1 MTTESEFLEPIEE
14 YFLTEASELLQTIEQ
29 TLFNLLEEKT
39 TDKVHTL
46 MRSAHTIKGS
56 AANCELKTIETIAH
70 HLEDVFQALYPDELD
85 IDPELGSLLLEGY
98 ECLKNPLSAT
108 LSNLPYDEEQIL
120 DQTASVFAKLQT
132 KLGDFFGREAPLPT
146 SEELGFDIVG
156 LIFADS
162 APQDLEQ
169 LSTAIA
175 SENLEEIRTVTHGKA
190 EFFEELGI
198 SYELPGLVTI
208 AQAVITAIEQN
219 PDQILSI
226 AQAALEN
233 FQQAVDVV
241 LAGDRTQ
248 GGEIS
253 EQLRQWIENPHT
265 TDSSTNL
272 TSISDSEEESIS
284 VLETTSAEISFPTS
298 STEELLTVVNGFD
311 TEEKLT
317 VIQDSSTEEL
327 SPPSCTTEELL
338 NMVNSDA
345 TETSSPSES
354 EFKAW
359 LKDSTKEIFSNTPTT
374 EELLNMVDSDSAET
388 SSPSELQSSTVE
400 ISASSSTTEELLTM
414 VDSFEAETVP
424 LSESES
430 SDLLEDATAKISSIS
445 STTEELLT
453 VVDSFE
459 AETAPLSESKSSDL
473 LEDATTE
480 ELLTM
485 GDSFEAETAPLPES
499 ESSDLPEDATTEISS
514 FSSSTEALSIVHTPE
529 ASSAID
535 RILQSIFM
543 GEWETTVSNSKN
555 TTSDQTNKSHKTQ
568 KSLDSKIKSSEK
580 LPSIR
585 VTVKELDRLSHSIGE
600 LLISENQQNLQS
612 DQIHRLTQNS
622 FEQFIHC
629 QKKLSQ
635 IRDWSD
641 QNLLL
646 SESKRRQKQKQTH
659 LQKNT
664 IISSSSTKS
673 NQSSPMINGVSLT
686 EFDFDVLEMDVY
698 SDLHLLIQNLTE
710 QMTQLGDQIEALEG
724 LAQNFRFNL
733 GKRKQLLSSAQEDL
747 LQARML
753 PLATVLN
760 RFPRIL
766 QQMVASHKKDAEL
779 KLIGAEVLID
789 KVIVEKLYDPLLHL
803 IRNAYDHGLEPADI
817 RLQQGKSEA
826 GQITIRAYHQGNR
839 TTIEISD
846 DGQGLNWER
855 IRAKAIDKELLTP
868 TQAASASETELAEL
882 LFEPGFSTTEKV
894 SQLSGRGIGLDVVR
908 NQLQLLQG
916 SISVNSVQGEGTKF
930 ILQFPINLT
939 TARLLICE
947 SKGIVYGL
955 LSEVIDQVLLPQPDQ
970 IQYQQSTIG
979 QNYQTFLCWGEK
991 SDQKLIP
998 INPLTDLINYQYP
1011 TFFNAQNEALT
1022 IFPVKSRNSVKPLL
1036 MLQHEQQ
1043 KLCLEVDQILV
1054 EQELV
1059 IKSFDNNITLPNYIQ
1074 GYSILGN
1081 GSLTLVIDI
1090 AVLVRQIEEPSFKDH
1105 SSLRKL
1111 SSSLESVANGNQK
1124 PKTFPIKDQQ
1134 IQTSNQNQSGSLG
1147 MSTKVLVVDDSVVQ
1161 RKTLAQHITKAGY
1174 KVLQAANGQEALA
1187 QLNHDSDVQLVICDI
1202 EMPYMNG
1209 FEFLSH
1215 WRQDDRFSNIPVMM
1229 LTTRSGNKHRQLAL
1243 ALGAKVYFT
1252 KPCSNEELLETI
1264 AELLDKPQKLIA
1276 ATPMET

>member
-1 MTTESEFLEPIEE
+1 MTTESEFIEPIEE

-29 TLFNLLEEKT
+29 TLFHLLEEKT

-98 ECLKNPLSAT
+98 ECLKNPLTAT
-108 LSNLPYDEEQIL
+108 LSNLPYDEEAIL

-175 SENLEEIRTVTHGKA
+175 NEDPEQIKTVTHAKA

-198 SYELPGLVTI
+198 SYELPGLVAI
-208 AQAVITAIEQN
+208 AQAVMTALEQN
-219 PDQILSI
+219 PEQVLSI

-233 FQQAVDVV
+233 FQQAVDGV

-253 EQLRQWIENPHT
+253 EQLRQWTAN
-265 TDSSTNL
+265 SGSTNG
-272 TSISDSEEESIS
+272 SAKKQESI
-284 VLETTSAEISFPTS
+284 VLETTSAEISFASSSTEELLTTVDSFVVEEKPTIIQESSTEKLPSASSSTEELLTTVDGFEAETSSASESESSDLLEDATAEISSITS
-298 STEELLTVVNGFD
+298 STEELLTMVDSFAV
-311 TEEKLT
+311 EEKPT
-317 VIQDSSTEEL
+317 IIQESSTEQLPSASSSTEEIL
-327 SPPSCTTEELL
+327 TTVDSFE
-338 NMVNSDA
+338 A
-345 TETSSPSES
+345 ETSPSSES
-354 EFKAW
+354 ESS
-359 LKDSTKEIFSNTPTT
+359 D
-374 EELLNMVDSDSAET
+374 LLEDAT
-388 SSPSELQSSTVE
+388 GE
-400 ISASSSTTEELLTM
+400 ISSITSTTEELLTM
-414 VDSFEAETVP
+414 VDSFETETSSP
-424 LSESES
+424 SESDS
-430 SDLLEDATAKISSIS
+430 SDLLEDAPTEISAIT
-445 STTEELLT
+445 STTETL
-453 VVDSFE
+453 
-459 AETAPLSESKSSDL
+459 AIA
-473 LEDATTE
+473 
-480 ELLTM
+480 
-485 GDSFEAETAPLPES
+485 
-499 ESSDLPEDATTEISS
+499 
-514 FSSSTEALSIVHTPE
+514 HTPK
-529 ASSAID
+529 ASSPID

-543 GEWETTVSNSKN
+543 GDWETKVPNSEN
-555 TTSDQTNKSHKTQ
+555 TASDHKSRKTQ
-568 KSLDSKIKSSEK
+568 KSPDSKIKSSEK

-622 FEQFIHC
+622 FEQFILC

-659 LQKNT
+659 LQKNQNS
-664 IISSSSTKS
+664 IISSSLTQS
-673 NQSSPMINGVSLT
+673 NQSLSSINGVSLT

-733 GKRKQLLSSAQEDL
+733 GKRKQLLSGAQEDL

-766 QQMVASHKKDAEL
+766 QQMIASHQKEAEL
-779 KLIGAEVLID
+779 QLIGAEVLID

-803 IRNAYDHGLEPADI
+803 IRNAYDHGLESADI

-839 TTIEISD
+839 TTIEVSD
-846 DGQGLNWER
+846 DGKGLDWER
-855 IRAKAIDKELLTP
+855 IRTKGINKQLLTP
-868 TQAASASETELAEL
+868 EEGTIASETQLAEL

-908 NQLQLLQG
+908 NQLQILQG
-916 SISVNSVQGEGTKF
+916 SISVNSVSGQGTKF

-947 SKGIVYGL
+947 SQGIVYGL
-955 LSEVIDQVLLPQPDQ
+955 LSEVIDQVLLPQPHQ

-979 QNYQTFLCWGEK
+979 QNEQAFLCWGEQ
-991 SDQKLIP
+991 SDQQLIP

-1022 IFPVKSRNSVKPLL
+1022 VFPLKPKNSVKPLL
-1036 MLQHEQQ
+1036 MLKHKQQ

-1059 IKSFDNNITLPNYIQ
+1059 IKSFDNTVTLPNYIQ
-1074 GYSILGN
+1074 GYSVLGN

-1090 AVLVRQIEEPSFKDH
+1090 AVLVSQIGTTSLNNNSSFRKLAAIPSFSGDH
-1105 SSLRKL
+1105 ITNGEQKL
-1111 SSSLESVANGNQK
+1111 KTLAIEDQK
-1124 PKTFPIKDQQ
+1124 
-1134 IQTSNQNQSGSLG
+1134 IQTSNQNPTTTLG
-1147 MSTKVLVVDDSVVQ
+1147 MSKKVLVVDDSVVQ
-1161 RKTLAQHITKAGY
+1161 RKTLAQYITKAGY

-1215 WRQDDRFSNIPVMM
+1215 WRQDDRFSEIPVMM
-1229 LTTRSGNKHRQLAL
+1229 LTTRGGNKHRQLAL

-1252 KPCSNEELLETI
+1252 KPCSNEELLETVAQLI
-1264 AELLDKPQKLIA
+1264 DRPQKLL
-1276 ATPMET
+1276 ATTSMET